1 MHLEILTDKQ
11 LRAEAAQAKAR
22 EQAREQRRK
31 LEQRQARSLKG
42 TTGDLG
48 QMTLDGTD
56 QDLWAATAKQN
67 RTP

>member
-22 EQAREQRRK
+22 EQRRK
-31 LEQRQARSLKG
+31 LEQRQAHRLKG
-42 TTGDLG
+42 TSGDLG

>member
-11 LRAEAAQAKAR
+11 LRAEVAQAK
-22 EQAREQRRK
+22 AREQRRK
-31 LEQRQARSLKG
+31 LEQRQAHRLKG

-48 QMTLDGTD
+48 QLTLDGSD